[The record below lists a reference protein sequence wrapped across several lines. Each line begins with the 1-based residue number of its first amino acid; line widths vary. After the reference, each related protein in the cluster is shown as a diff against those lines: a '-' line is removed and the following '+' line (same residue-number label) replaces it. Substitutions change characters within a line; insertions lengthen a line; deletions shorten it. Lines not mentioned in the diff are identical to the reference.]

1 MAITLSYNAVTLALP
16 DDLAWIDEFAWSAV
30 EQTKTYT
37 TTGALLIE
45 EATRQAGR
53 PITLQADDNR
63 AWCTRQLVTS
73 LYAWCAIAN
82 ITMTLVLRGQAR
94 SVTFD
99 RENSALEGF
108 PVLFYA
114 DGSIDASDFY
124 VPTIRLLEL

>member
-1 MAITLSYNAVTLALP
+1 MLTLTYNALTLTLP
-16 DDLAWIDEFAWSAV
+16 DDLSWSDEFTWSPI
-30 EQTKTYT
+30 EQTKSYT

-45 EATRQAGR
+45 EGVRQAGR
-53 PITLQADDNR
+53 PITLEGGENR
-63 AWCTRQLVTS
+63 AWCTRQLVTT
-73 LYAWCAIAN
+73 LYAWCAVAG
-82 ITMTLVLRGQAR
+82 ITMTLVLRAQAR

-99 RENSALEGF
+99 RERGALEGF